1 MQDIKAAIAELE
13 RGVMQLGLKAM
24 INDHINGRTF
34 DEPEFMPFWKE
45 AEQMGAVI
53 FIHQSQANAS
63 APAHR
68 RYHLANTIG
77 NLVDRGVTFASFVFG
92 GVMDGVLT

>member
-1 MQDIKAAIAELE
+1 
-13 RGVMQLGLKAM
+13 MQLGLKAM

-53 FIHQSQANAS
+53 FIHQTRPTLVLQ
-63 APAHR
+63 R
-68 RYHLANTIG
+68 IG
-77 NLVDRGVTFASFVFG
+77 HFLTLPTRSVT
-92 GVMDGVLT
+92 